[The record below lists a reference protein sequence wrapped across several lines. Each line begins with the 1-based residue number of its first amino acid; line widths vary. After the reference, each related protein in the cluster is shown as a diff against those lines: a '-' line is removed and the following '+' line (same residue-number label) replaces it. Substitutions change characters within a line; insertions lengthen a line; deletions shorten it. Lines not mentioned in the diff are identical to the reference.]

1 MSSPPDAGAAGGDG
15 DGAAADGRLRFASL
29 GSGSGGNG
37 TLVAYGD
44 CLVLIDC
51 GFGLKDAWA
60 RLARLG
66 VAPEQLT
73 AIFVTHE
80 HTDHAS
86 GVTALAHRFRKP
98 VHLSHGTLRALP
110 KLDTA
115 LARPFLSGAEFA
127 LGTARVQA
135 VTVPHDAREPT
146 QFVFRLEG
154 AQLGVLTDA
163 GTITPHMRECF
174 QRCTA
179 LLLESNHDRAMLFN
193 GDYPLRL
200 KRRIASDHGHLS
212 NEQAA
217 EFLDELTRHGL
228 RQAVIGHIS
237 QQNNS
242 AERLAAVFEPFRAH
256 LRELRFAEQD
266 AGTGWMAVP
275 AATASR
281 AVSS

>member
-1 MSSPPDAGAAGGDG
+1 MNSPPDAGAAGGG
-15 DGAAADGRLRFASL
+15 GGEASGGRLRFASL

-51 GFGLKDAWA
+51 GFGLKDAGA
-60 RLARLG
+60 RLTRLG

-73 AIFVTHE
+73 AILVTHE

-86 GVTALAHRFRKP
+86 GVSALAHRFQKP
-98 VHLSHGTLRALP
+98 VYGAHGTLRALP

-115 LARPFLSGAEFA
+115 LARPFLSGAEFP
-127 LGTARVQA
+127 LGTATAQS

-146 QFVFRLEG
+146 QFVFRHGG

-163 GTITPHMRECF
+163 GTITPHIRERF
-174 QRCTA
+174 RGCTA
-179 LLLESNHDRAMLFN
+179 LFLESNHDRAMLLQ
-193 GDYPLRL
+193 GDYPARL
-200 KRRIASDHGHLS
+200 KRRITGDHGHLS

-217 EFLDELTRHGL
+217 EFLGDVMHPGL
-228 RQAVIGHIS
+228 SQVVVGHIS
-237 QQNNS
+237 RQNNS
-242 AERLAAVFEPFRAH
+242 PERLEAAFAPFRER
-256 LRELRFAEQD
+256 LRELRFATQD
-266 AGTGWMAVP
+266 AGMGWVEVP
-275 AATASR
+275 ARTAPC